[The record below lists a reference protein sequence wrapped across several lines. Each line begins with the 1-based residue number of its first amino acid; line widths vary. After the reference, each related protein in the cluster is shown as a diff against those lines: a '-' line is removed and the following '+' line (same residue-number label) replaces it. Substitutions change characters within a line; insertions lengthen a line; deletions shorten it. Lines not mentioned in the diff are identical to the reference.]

1 MLLNYTS
8 SYFSYKAMDALNAES
23 FLIMAAFE
31 LITLSGV
38 FLMWRLK
45 KNGFYLY
52 IMGQL
57 AIMIYPFA
65 TNTVDTVMGF
75 LVLPLLITG
84 AVFIILYAINLKYMT
99 A

>member
-1 MLLNYTS
+1 MLINYIS

-31 LITLSGV
+31 FITLTGV

-45 KNGFYLY
+45 KNGFYIYLT
-52 IMGQL
+52 GQL
-57 AIMIYPFA
+57 ATLIYPFA
-65 TNTVDTVMGF
+65 TNTVDTVMGM
-75 LVLPLLITG
+75 LVLPLLIIG
-84 AVFIILYAINLKYMT
+84 VLFIILYAINLKHM